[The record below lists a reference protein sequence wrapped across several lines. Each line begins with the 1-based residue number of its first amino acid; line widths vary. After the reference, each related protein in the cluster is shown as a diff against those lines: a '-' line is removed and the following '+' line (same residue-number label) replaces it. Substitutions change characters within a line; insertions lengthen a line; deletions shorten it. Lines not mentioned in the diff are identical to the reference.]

1 MTRLLR
7 PLALAA
13 ALVLAASPASAQR
26 KRPEPAPAPK
36 PAPLPPDIRVRSAL
50 SQSAAWVG
58 DPLDFIV
65 EIDTAPGVEI
75 VAEDLMP
82 EKLVLEGL
90 ERGPASSTTTP
101 RADGWRTLRH
111 AYRVVAWD
119 TTPPKKINGL
129 TVRFRRPVTAAT
141 ADGTAPAAEVKV
153 PGATLAVRSTLPD
166 DGSADGT
173 RDRRASLPGPAWL
186 GWIRPIGL
194 GFIALGLA
202 PVILWVGTR
211 IRRPRV
217 STPRPSTR
225 SLHALSKSL
234 FDELQITDT
243 STADGRR
250 RAYDRINTDVR
261 AYVTQAEAL
270 PATALTPDELRT
282 RLASSK
288 RVDIPTVCDILAECD
303 LARYAAA
310 DRLPDVS
317 TLTATI
323 ERLRLALGR

>member
-1 MTRLLR
+1 
-7 PLALAA
+7 
-13 ALVLAASPASAQR
+13 
-26 KRPEPAPAPK
+26 
-36 PAPLPPDIRVRSAL
+36 
-50 SQSAAWVG
+50 
-58 DPLDFIV
+58 
-65 EIDTAPGVEI
+65 
-75 VAEDLMP
+75 
-82 EKLVLEGL
+82 
-90 ERGPASSTTTP
+90 
-101 RADGWRTLRH
+101 
-111 AYRVVAWD
+111 
-119 TTPPKKINGL
+119 
-129 TVRFRRPVTAAT
+129 
-141 ADGTAPAAEVKV
+141 
-153 PGATLAVRSTLPD
+153 VRSTLPD